1 VVDDAAMTGIP
12 VPDALAREVIEAVRD
27 AERRWAEVEARRSL
41 LGVKEVHRLWAA
53 RELAMARLSQLRQTL
68 AESIAHEPVAVDD
81 PRGEVGPAEV
91 DLWAAFEYA
100 QGEPAIRER
109 AAADLP
115 TLAAPRRPGAAGR
128 PVESDAGTGRP
139 PGRSDPRGRYAS
151 RSE

>member
-1 VVDDAAMTGIP
+1 VVDDAATTGIP

-109 AAADLP
+109 AA
-115 TLAAPRRPGAAGR
+115 GR